1 MTKDQGPR
9 TKDQGP
15 YDSLMGA
22 RWDPPSSSWSPA
34 FAATPTALGV
44 GRLDYGQ
51 EAAPSAREDLSRC
64 SWAPLVAARNQLSA
78 AVLGASVI
86 GVLATSPAALAQSVS
101 EVVPGVWNYD
111 VILPEFP
118 PIAGGPPGIVDNGEN
133 GARDISNAGLAVGRV
148 RSGDDRQRAFVY
160 ARTAQF
166 GVPAATVVWLP
177 TPLDGGGVPFD
188 GAEALDVNESGIV
201 AGNAGA
207 TAGLVGGGT
216 SDWPSRAVLWRLGA
230 GAGGSPSWQRFD
242 PPNSAP
248 HGAWPQAGSGFTAF
262 TGLSADSPVR
272 AVGYA
277 GSNFGCFGSGGCALG
292 ARPVAFAVDVP
303 SVGAPQFRTEEGA
316 RPGSPPCP
324 RKGRAMGISRDGRF
338 VVGARNTLTGCQHE
352 PVYLGIACSPTMW
365 DPLGAHDI
373 LAADPNLGAAVSDQ
387 SGVVS
392 SECVAVSARTSG
404 GAIAVGYA
412 LAPPA
417 PGTSVPHAW
426 FVPAEGPGQAQPLQ
440 MPAWAAGGSVAD
452 IEVARWRSSSGE
464 PARVAVGRVGES
476 AAIWFW
482 DAGGWSAVNWI
493 VRDVN
498 SPLVL
503 SPLWAARGI
512 QIQKLWGV
520 NEWGDAVGEAVA
532 GGVRRPVILRASR
545 VLGDLDW
552 NGCVGASDLAI
563 LLGAWCPSPPCDTV
577 PPSADLDRN
586 GLVGASD
593 LSILLGQWSCTQAAQ
608 ASFVP
613 AEIAEETKVTVD
625 FAAQFVGLSDIQGY
639 RSWVHTAPAPLREIV
654 DAVMW
659 SVAKGE
665 H

>member
-1 MTKDQGPR
+1 MGSAGVFLESSLR
-9 TKDQGP
+9 G
-15 YDSLMGA
+15 DSDCG
-22 RWDPPSSSWSPA
+22 WSRPIGLRSGKSA
-34 FAATPTALGV
+34 I
-44 GRLDYGQ
+44 GRQRSLAVQAD
-51 EAAPSAREDLSRC
+51 
-64 SWAPLVAARNQLSA
+64 AARCCAQST
-78 AVLGASVI
+78 VCGRLGASV
-86 GVLATSPAALAQSVS
+86 LAGLAMSPAVLAQSVS

-118 PIAGGPPGIVDNGEN
+118 PIAGGLPGIVNDREN
-133 GARDISNAGLAVGRV
+133 GARDISNTGLAVGRV
-148 RSGDDRQRAFVY
+148 QSGDLRQRAFVY

-166 GVPAATVVWLP
+166 GVPVATVFWLP

-188 GAEALDVNESGIV
+188 GAEALDVNESGVV

-207 TAGLVGGGT
+207 TSGLVGGGT

-230 GAGGSPSWQRFD
+230 GAGGAPSWQRFD
-242 PPNSAP
+242 PPSSAP
-248 HGAWPQAGSGFTAF
+248 HGAWPQADLGFTAF
-262 TGLSADSPVR
+262 IGLSADFPVR

-277 GSNFGCFGSGGCALG
+277 GAAFGCLGSGGCAFG
-292 ARPVAFAVDVP
+292 VRPVAFAVDVP
-303 SVGAPQFRTEEGA
+303 SVGAPQFRTEQGA

-338 VVGARNTLTGCQHE
+338 VVGARNTSIGCDHD
-352 PVYLGIACSPTMW
+352 PVSLGIACSPTMW

-373 LAADPNLGAAVSDQ
+373 LAADPEFGAAVSDQ
-387 SGVVS
+387 WGVVS
-392 SECVAVSARTSG
+392 SECVAVSARANG

-412 LAPPA
+412 VAPPT

-426 FVPAEGPGQAQPLQ
+426 LVSEEGPEQAQSLQ
-440 MPAWAAGGSVAD
+440 LPSWTGSGLVAD
-452 IEVARWRSSSGE
+452 IERARWLSSSGE

-482 DAGGWSAVNWI
+482 DAGGWSHSNWS

-498 SPLVL
+498 SPFVL

-512 QIQKLWGV
+512 EIQMLWGV
-520 NEWGDAVGEAVA
+520 NEWGDAVGEAVM

-563 LLGAWCPSPPCDTV
+563 LLGAWCPSPPCDTA
-577 PPSADLDRN
+577 PPSADLDRD

-593 LSILLGQWSCTQAAQ
+593 LSILLGQWSCAQAAQ

-613 AEIAEETKVTVD
+613 QEIAEETKVTVD

-639 RSWVHTAPAPLREIV
+639 RAWAQTAPAPLREIV

-665 H
+665 P

>member
-1 MTKDQGPR
+1 M
-9 TKDQGP
+9 
-15 YDSLMGA
+15 
-22 RWDPPSSSWSPA
+22 
-34 FAATPTALGV
+34 
-44 GRLDYGQ
+44 DYGQ
-51 EAAPSAREDLSRC
+51 EAALSAREDLSRC
-64 SWAPLVAARNQLSA
+64 KRAPLVAARNQLSA
-78 AVLGASVI
+78 AVLGASVL

-118 PIAGGPPGIVDNGEN
+118 PIAGGLPGIVNDPEN

-148 RSGDDRQRAFVY
+148 ESGDLRQRAFVY

-207 TAGLVGGGT
+207 TSGLVGGGT
-216 SDWPSRAVLWRLGA
+216 SDWLSRAVLWRLGA
-230 GAGGSPSWQRFD
+230 GAGGSPTWQRFD
-242 PPNSAP
+242 PPNSEP
-248 HGAWPQAGSGFTAF
+248 HGLWPQEAGFGFTAF
-262 TGLSADSPVR
+262 IGLSADSPVR

-277 GSNFGCFGSGGCALG
+277 GSAFGCLGAGGCANG
-292 ARPVAFAVDVP
+292 VRPVAFAVDVP

-338 VVGARNTLTGCQHE
+338 VVGARNTSIGCDHE
-352 PVYLGIACSPTMW
+352 PVSLGIACSPTMW

-417 PGTSVPHAW
+417 PGTGVPHAW
-426 FVPAEGPGQAQPLQ
+426 LVPDEGPEQAQPLQ
-440 MPAWAAGGSVAD
+440 LPAWAGGGIVAD

-482 DAGGWSAVNWI
+482 DAGGWSTSNWS

-512 QIQKLWGV
+512 QIEKLWGV

-552 NGCVGASDLAI
+552 NGCVGASDLTI
-563 LLGAWCPSPPCDTV
+563 LLGAWCPSPPCDAV

-613 AEIAEETKVTVD
+613 NEIAEETKGTVD

-639 RSWVHTAPAPLREIV
+639 RAWAQTAPAPLREIV

-665 H
+665 Q

>member
-1 MTKDQGPR
+1 
-9 TKDQGP
+9 
-15 YDSLMGA
+15 
-22 RWDPPSSSWSPA
+22 
-34 FAATPTALGV
+34 
-44 GRLDYGQ
+44 
-51 EAAPSAREDLSRC
+51 
-64 SWAPLVAARNQLSA
+64 
-78 AVLGASVI
+78 
-86 GVLATSPAALAQSVS
+86 
-101 EVVPGVWNYD
+101 
-111 VILPEFP
+111 
-118 PIAGGPPGIVDNGEN
+118 
-133 GARDISNAGLAVGRV
+133 
-148 RSGDDRQRAFVY
+148 
-160 ARTAQF
+160 
-166 GVPAATVVWLP
+166 
-177 TPLDGGGVPFD
+177 
-188 GAEALDVNESGIV
+188 
-201 AGNAGA
+201 
-207 TAGLVGGGT
+207 
-216 SDWPSRAVLWRLGA
+216 
-230 GAGGSPSWQRFD
+230 
-242 PPNSAP
+242 
-248 HGAWPQAGSGFTAF
+248 
-262 TGLSADSPVR
+262 
-272 AVGYA
+272 
-277 GSNFGCFGSGGCALG
+277 
-292 ARPVAFAVDVP
+292 
-303 SVGAPQFRTEEGA
+303 
-316 RPGSPPCP
+316 
-324 RKGRAMGISRDGRF
+324 MGISRDGRF
-338 VVGARNTLTGCQHE
+338 VVGARNTVIGCNLVPLSYE
-352 PVYLGIACSPTMW
+352 SECSPTMW

-373 LAADPNLGAAVSDQ
+373 LAADLGAVVSSQ
-387 SGVVS
+387 SGVVT
-392 SECVAVSARTSG
+392 SECVAVSARTNG

-426 FVPAEGPGQAQPLQ
+426 LVPAEGPGQAQPLQ
-440 MPAWAAGGSVAD
+440 LPAWAGGGSVAD

-482 DAGGWSAVNWI
+482 DAGGWGTSNWS
-493 VRDVN
+493 VRNVN

-613 AEIAEETKVTVD
+613 AVIAEETKVTVD

-639 RSWVHTAPAPLREIV
+639 RSWVQTAPAPLREIV

-665 H
+665 Q

>member
-1 MTKDQGPR
+1 M
-9 TKDQGP
+9 
-15 YDSLMGA
+15 
-22 RWDPPSSSWSPA
+22 
-34 FAATPTALGV
+34 
-44 GRLDYGQ
+44 
-51 EAAPSAREDLSRC
+51 
-64 SWAPLVAARNQLSA
+64 
-78 AVLGASVI
+78 
-86 GVLATSPAALAQSVS
+86 ATSPAALAQSVS
-101 EVVPGVWNYD
+101 EVVPGVWNYH

-118 PIAGGPPGIVDNGEN
+118 PIAGGLPGIVNDPEN

-148 RSGDDRQRAFVY
+148 ESGDLRQRAFVY

-207 TAGLVGGGT
+207 TLGLVGGGT
-216 SDWPSRAVLWRLGA
+216 STWPSRAVLWRLGA
-230 GAGGSPSWQRFD
+230 GAGGSPTWQRFD
-242 PPNSAP
+242 PPNSEP
-248 HGAWPQAGSGFTAF
+248 HGVWPQADLGFTAF
-262 TGLSADSPVR
+262 SGLSADSPVR

-277 GSNFGCFGSGGCALG
+277 GADFGCFGSGGCALG
-292 ARPVAFAVDVP
+292 DRRPVAFAVDVP

-338 VVGARNTLTGCQHE
+338 VAGARNTTTGCMHD
-352 PVYLGIACSPTMW
+352 PLYFGIECSPTMW

-373 LAADPNLGAAVSDQ
+373 LAADLGAAVSSQ
-387 SGVVS
+387 WGVVS
-392 SECVAVSARTSG
+392 SECVAVSARTNG

-426 FVPAEGPGQAQPLQ
+426 LVPAEGPGQAQPLQ
-440 MPAWAAGGSVAD
+440 LPAWAGGGSVAD

-482 DAGGWSAVNWI
+482 DASGWSATNWI

-563 LLGAWCPSPPCDTV
+563 LLGAWCPSPPCDAV

-613 AEIAEETKVTVD
+613 AVIAEETKVTVD

-639 RSWVHTAPAPLREIV
+639 RSWAQTAPAPLREIV
-654 DAVMW
+654 DAAMW

-665 H
+665 Q